1 MATSTDITAAMSSAM
16 TNVQGEATSMIGTVL
31 PYALAIA
38 GIVIVVTLGWKIF
51 KKFTGRT

>member
-1 MATSTDITAAMSSAM
+1 MATATDITNAMSSAM
-16 TNVQGEATSMIGTVL
+16 SNVQSEATSMIGTVL

-51 KKFTGRT
+51 KRFTGK